1 MTEHNKNEKKDELL
15 QILSDAKHD
24 AQDLA
29 SKGREVVKQGQY
41 AADLALCHEEFI
53 RCVPDDTF
61 FPPSQWDNQIASW
74 KRWRENVKDAFIAF
88 NSMQPLTFATDVTSV
103 ATSAAISVVYISSL
117 PPASQGQARKA
128 FESYEQL
135 IEESNPIQEL
145 GMEIHRVNL
154 ASSMAGH
161 ESVLS
166 LVRQAYDAF
175 KMTSVKEVSPS
186 AVLIPLREA
195 INRTFTDLLPRR
207 QQQEEAKSHRD
218 KTLSIC
224 KQCSRTGVAAEQID
238 QLANEA
244 SDLNKLLSGSKQD
257 VMSRDQVRELMNRGF
272 LFLRSFLRIID
283 ENKMRR

>member
-1 MTEHNKNEKKDELL
+1 MTEDNKNEKKDELL

-41 AADLALCHEEFI
+41 AADLASCHEEFI

-61 FPPSQWDNQIASW
+61 LPPSQWDNQIASW
-74 KRWRENVKDAFIAF
+74 KRWRENAGEAITAFK
-88 NSMQPLTFATDVTSV
+88 SMQPLVFATDSTSV
-103 ATSAAISVVYISSL
+103 ATSAAISSVYIASL
-117 PPASQGQARKA
+117 PPDSQDPAQKV
-128 FESYEQL
+128 FERYEKLLEQ
-135 IEESNPIQEL
+135 SNLIQEIE
-145 GMEIHRVNL
+145 MEIGRLNL
-154 ASSMAGH
+154 TTSSAGH

-166 LVRQAYDAF
+166 LLQQAYQAF
-175 KMTSVKEVSPS
+175 NTPSVKNVSPS

-195 INRTFTDLLPRR
+195 INRTFADLLPRR

-224 KQCSRTGVAAEQID
+224 KQCSRTGVATELID
-238 QLANEA
+238 QFANEA

-283 ENKMRR
+283 ENRMRR